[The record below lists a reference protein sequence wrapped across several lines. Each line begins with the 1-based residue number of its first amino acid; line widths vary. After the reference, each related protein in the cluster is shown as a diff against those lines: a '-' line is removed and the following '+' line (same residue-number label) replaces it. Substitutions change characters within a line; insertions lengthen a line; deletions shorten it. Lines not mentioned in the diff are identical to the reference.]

1 MKGVSELSEKKRILV
16 VDDENLM
23 VRIMSDELISQGY
36 EVEGANSG
44 EGAIDAALRTPPDII
59 LLDIVMPGMDGY
71 EVCRSLKKFDITSHI
86 PIIMLTALTDIA
98 SRHKGLNAG
107 AIDFLNKPV
116 DMLELSIR
124 LKNILQVKEYQDFLK
139 GYNEKLEKTVEE
151 KTLELKSSFLD
162 TIYRLTLAAE
172 HKDKCTASH
181 LRRVSHYTSFL
192 ATTIGLS
199 KKEAEVIFHASPMHD
214 IGKIGIPD
222 EIILSPG
229 KLSPEEFETMKR
241 HTLIGGDILSGSD
254 SVYLKSAAKF
264 ALSHHEHWDGTGYP
278 HGLKGEEIPIE
289 GRIMLMAD
297 RYDALRSKRPYK
309 EAFDHDKTMKLM
321 VSDSDRITTEHFDPK
336 IYEAFNDNHNTFA
349 EIYEECREK

>member
-1 MKGVSELSEKKRILV
+1 MTEKKRILV

-36 EVEGANSG
+36 EVEEASSG

-71 EVCRSLKKFDITSHI
+71 EVCQALKEFEVTSHI
-86 PIIMLTALTDIA
+86 PIIMLTGLKDKA
-98 SRHKGLNAG
+98 SKHKGLKSG

-116 DMLELSIR
+116 DVLELSIR

-192 ATTIGLS
+192 ATVIGHS

-222 EIILSPG
+222 EILLSPD
-229 KLSPEEFETMKR
+229 KLSTEDFETMKQ
-241 HTLIGGDILSGSD
+241 HTLIGADILSGSD

-278 HGLKGEEIPIE
+278 YGLKGEDIPIE

-297 RYDALRSKRPYK
+297 RYDALRSERPYK
-309 EAFDHDKTMKLM
+309 EAFDHDKTMRLI
-321 VSDSDRITTEHFDPK
+321 VSDSDRTVTAHLDPK
-336 IYEAFNDNHNTFA
+336 IYKAFKDNHNTFA
-349 EIYEECREK
+349 EIFEKYREK

>member
-1 MKGVSELSEKKRILV
+1 MTEKKRILV

-36 EVEGANSG
+36 DVEEANSG
-44 EGAIDAALRTPPDII
+44 EGAIDAALRTPPDVI
-59 LLDIVMPGMDGY
+59 LLDIVMPGLDGY
-71 EVCRSLKKFDITSHI
+71 EVCRSLKEFEVTSHI
-86 PIIMLTALTDIA
+86 PIIMLTGLKDRE
-98 SRHKGLNAG
+98 SRHKGLKSG
-107 AIDFLNKPV
+107 ATDFLNKPV

-172 HKDKCTASH
+172 YKDKCTASH

-222 EIILSPG
+222 EILLNPG
-229 KLSPEEFETMKR
+229 KLSREDFSTIKQ
-241 HTLIGGDILSGSD
+241 HTLIGADILSGSD

-264 ALSHHEHWDGTGYP
+264 ARFHHEHWDGSGYP
-278 HGLKGEEIPIE
+278 DGLKGEEIPVE

-297 RYDALRSKRPYK
+297 RYDALRSARPYK
-309 EAFDHDKTMKLM
+309 EAFDHDKAMKLIL
-321 VSDSDRITTEHFDPK
+321 SDSTRTSTGHLDPE

-349 EIYEECREK
+349 DIYEESFDV